1 MNLDLNS
8 AKIHPSS
15 QIPTLQ
21 LRGNIITFEE
31 TQVMGIVN
39 INSDSFFAGSR
50 ATALDAILKL
60 TEKHITEGATFI
72 DIGASSSKPGSTISN
87 AEDEWKTLESIIPEL
102 LQAFPNTYFSIDT
115 YHSLVA
121 KNAIEM
127 GIDIVN
133 DISSGSI
140 DNTMFDTIAALNAPY
155 VLMHMQGNPQN
166 MQIAPQYEDVTKEV
180 LLFFSQQ
187 IQTLRQKGVTNI
199 IVDPGF
205 GFGKTQAHNYQLF
218 DALPLFK
225 NLHAP
230 ILVGISRKS
239 MVTKVLNVDAAN
251 ALNGTTVLNTLAI
264 LNGANI
270 LRVHDVQ
277 QAKEAIHLLTF
288 AKNNTN

>member
-1 MNLDLNS
+1 MNLELNS

-50 ATALDAILKL
+50 ATELDVILKL
-60 TEKHITEGATFI
+60 TEKHISEGATFI
-72 DIGASSSKPGSTISN
+72 DIGASSSKPGSAISN
-87 AEDEWKTLESIIPEL
+87 AENEWKTLQNIIPEL
-102 LQAFPNTYFSIDT
+102 LKAFPNTYFSADT
-115 YHSLVA
+115 YHASVA
-121 KNAIEM
+121 KKAIEM
-127 GIDIVN
+127 GVDVVN
-133 DISSGSI
+133 DISAGSI
-140 DNTMFDTIAALNAPY
+140 DNTMFETIAALNAPY
-155 VLMHMQGNPQN
+155 ILMHMQGNPQN
-166 MQIAPQYEDVTKEV
+166 MQTAPQYEDVTKDV

-225 NLHAP
+225 NLNAP

-239 MVTKVLNVDAAN
+239 MVTKVLNVNVEN

-264 LNGANI
+264 QKGANI

>member
-1 MNLDLNS
+1 
-8 AKIHPSS
+8 
-15 QIPTLQ
+15 
-21 LRGNIITFEE
+21 
-31 TQVMGIVN
+31 MGIVN

-50 ATALDAILKL
+50 ATETAAILKL

-72 DIGASSSKPGSTISN
+72 DIGASSSKPGSTISK

-102 LQAFPNTYFSIDT
+102 LKTFPSTYFSIDT
-115 YHSLVA
+115 YHALVA
-121 KNAIEM
+121 KNSIEM

-133 DISSGSI
+133 DISAGSI
-140 DNTMFDTIAALNAPY
+140 DNRMFDTIAALNAPY
-155 VLMHMQGNPQN
+155 VLMHMQGNPKN
-166 MQIAPQYEDVTKEV
+166 MQTAPHYADVTKEV

-218 DALPLFK
+218 DALPYFK
-225 NLHAP
+225 NLNAP

-239 MVTKVLNVDAAN
+239 MVTKVLNIDTAN
-251 ALNGTTVLNTLAI
+251 ALNGTTVLNTIAI

-270 LRVHDVQ
+270 LRVHDVRE
-277 QAKEAIHLLTF
+277 AKEAIDLLTF

>member
-1 MNLDLNS
+1 M
-8 AKIHPSS
+8 
-15 QIPTLQ
+15 
-21 LRGNIITFEE
+21 RGNIITFEE

-50 ATALDAILKL
+50 ATEIDAILNL

-72 DIGASSSKPGSTISN
+72 DIGASSSKPGSNISN
-87 AEDEWKTLESIIPEL
+87 AEDGWKTLESIIPEL
-102 LQAFPNTYFSIDT
+102 LKAFPNTYFSIDT
-115 YHSLVA
+115 YHALVA

-133 DISSGSI
+133 DISAGSI
-140 DNTMFDTIAALNAPY
+140 DNTMFDIIASHNAPY
-155 VLMHMQGNPQN
+155 VMMHMQGNPQN
-166 MQIAPQYEDVTKEV
+166 MQTAPQYEDVTKEV

-187 IQTLRQKGVTNI
+187 IQKLRQIGVTNI

-225 NLHAP
+225 NLNAP

-264 LNGANI
+264 LKGANI
-270 LRVHDVQ
+270 LRVHDVL

>member
-50 ATALDAILKL
+50 ATETDAILKL

-87 AEDEWKTLESIIPEL
+87 AEYEWKTLESIIPDL
-102 LQAFPNTYFSIDT
+102 LQAFPNAYFSIDT
-115 YHSLVA
+115 YHALVA

-133 DISSGSI
+133 DISAGSI

-166 MQIAPQYEDVTKEV
+166 MQTAPHYEDVTKDV
-180 LLFFSQQ
+180 LLFFSKQ

-239 MVTKVLNVDAAN
+239 MITKVLNVDAAN

>member
-1 MNLDLNS
+1 MNLELNS

-50 ATALDAILKL
+50 STERDAILKL

-87 AEDEWKTLESIIPEL
+87 AEDEWKTLERIIPEL
-102 LQAFPNTYFSIDT
+102 LEAFPNTYFSIDT
-115 YHSLVA
+115 YHALVA

-133 DISSGSI
+133 DISAGSI

-166 MQIAPQYEDVTKEV
+166 MQNAPHYEDVTKEV

-187 IQTLRQKGVTNI
+187 IQTLRQKGVSNI

-225 NLHAP
+225 NLNAP

-264 LNGANI
+264 LKGANI